1 MRMLKPNIHYA
12 ALLSSIVIAALPASA
27 AAQGDPWPVKP
38 LRWIVPFPPGG
49 STDIIARFL
58 GPKLAESL
66 GQQVIVDNRSGAS
79 GNIGTELV
87 ARAAPDGYTIL
98 SSTMPFVVNPAL
110 VAKPLYEVLRDFDA
124 VMLMANQA
132 SFLGLHPS
140 VPARTVKELI
150 ALARAKPGALYYGT
164 AGIGSN
170 PHIAGELFNMLAG
183 VNTVAVHFKGGAP
196 ALIAAMGGEISIVF
210 NSTAGAVP
218 QIRAGR
224 IRAIAVTGTQRAGT
238 LPEVPTIAEAGLP
251 GYAFQAWHVMAAPKG
266 TPKQVIGL
274 LNDRIK
280 AALKS
285 PDLIQRFKQD
295 DLDIIGATAGE
306 TAAFLAAE
314 VKKWSSVVKQR
325 GMRAE

>member
-1 MRMLKPNIHYA
+1 M
-12 ALLSSIVIAALPASA
+12 PAPA
-27 AAQGDPWPVKP
+27 AAQGDPWPLKP
-38 LRWIVPFPPGG
+38 VRWIVPFPPGG
-49 STDIIARFL
+49 STDIIARFIS
-58 GPKLAESL
+58 PKLAESF

-87 ARAAPDGYTIL
+87 ARAVPDGYTLL

-110 VAKPLYEVLRDFDA
+110 VSKALYDALRDFDA
-124 VMLMANQA
+124 VMLMANQT

-150 ALARAKPGALYYGT
+150 ALARAKPGALNYGT

-170 PHIAGELFNMLAG
+170 PHIAGELFNLLAG
-183 VNTVAVHFKGGAP
+183 VNMTAVHFKGGAP
-196 ALIAAMGGEISIVF
+196 AIIAVMGGEISLVY

-218 QIRAGR
+218 HIRAGR

-238 LPEVPTIAEAGLP
+238 LPDVPTIAEAGLP
-251 GYAFQAWHVMAAPKG
+251 GYEFQAWHVLVAPKG
-266 TPKQVIGL
+266 TPKQIIGL

-285 PDLIQRFKQD
+285 PDLNQRFKQD
-295 DLDIIGATAGE
+295 DLGIIGATAGE
-306 TAAFLAAE
+306 TSTFLAAE
-314 VKKWSSVVKQR
+314 VKKWSRVVKER

>member
-1 MRMLKPNIHYA
+1 MKLQVRYT
-12 ALLSSIVIAALPASA
+12 ALLSSIVMVSMTAPA

-38 LRWIVPFPPGG
+38 VRWIVPFPPGG
-49 STDIIARFL
+49 STDIIARL
-58 GPKLAESL
+58 ISPKLADSFS
-66 GQQVIVDNRSGAS
+66 QQVIVDNRSGAS

-87 ARAAPDGYTIL
+87 ARAAPDGYTLL
-98 SSTMPFVVNPAL
+98 SSTMPFVVNPTLVSKAL
-110 VAKPLYEVLRDFDA
+110 YDVMRDFDA

-150 ALARAKPGALYYGT
+150 ELARSKPGALNYGT

-170 PHIAGELFNMLAG
+170 PHIAGELFNLLAR

-196 ALIAAMGGEISIVF
+196 ALIAVMGGEISLVF

-218 QIRAGR
+218 HIRAGR
-224 IRAIAVTGTQRAGT
+224 IRAVAVTGKQRAGS
-238 LPEVPTIAEAGLP
+238 LPEIPTIAEAGLP
-251 GYAFQAWHVMAAPKG
+251 GYEFQAWHVIVAPKG
-266 TPKQVIGL
+266 TPKPIIGL
-274 LNDRIK
+274 LNERIK

-285 PDLIQRFKQD
+285 PELIQRFQQD
-295 DLDIIGATAGE
+295 DLGIIGATAEE

-314 VKKWSSVVKQR
+314 VKKWSRVVKER